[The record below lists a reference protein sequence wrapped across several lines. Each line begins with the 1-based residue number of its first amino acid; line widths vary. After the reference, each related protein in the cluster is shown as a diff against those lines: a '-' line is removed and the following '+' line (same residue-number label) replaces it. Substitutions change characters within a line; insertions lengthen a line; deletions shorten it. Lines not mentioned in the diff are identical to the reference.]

1 MITEIYCRLCGSLAQ
16 FSFQKRILSKH
27 DIKYFHCQSCGAL
40 QTEEP
45 YWLEEAYQ
53 PINEQLDTGQFI
65 RSLHNAAFLDAITSQ
80 LNLSNE
86 PLVDYGCGSGL
97 TARILRDVGINA
109 YGYDTFS
116 TPRLLMGFQ
125 TETIDGASI
134 INLCEVAEHF
144 PHPKSSFEHIFSCN
158 PKIVVVQTGIFDK
171 PNENWDYLAPEHG
184 QHIFFYS
191 EKTVSFLAK
200 AHQMAAFFIHG
211 YIIFIRVE
219 LLESLFIKG
228 TNNLR
233 VDFLSKVNQSIHY
246 LLNKILTN
254 GYKYAIKDN
263 QILTKRIQTQA
274 ISLKIFNTSTIST
287 ISTIVR

>member
-1 MITEIYCRLCGSLAQ
+1 MTTEICCRLCGNIAQ
-16 FSFQKRILSKH
+16 FSFKKRILSKY
-27 DIKYFHCQSCGAL
+27 DVKYFYCQTCAAL

-45 YWLEEAYQ
+45 YWLEEAYL

-65 RSLHNAAFLDAITSQ
+65 RCLHNAAFLDALTSQ

-86 PLVDYGCGSGL
+86 PLIDYGCGSGL
-97 TARILRDVGINA
+97 TARILRDVGLNA
-109 YGYDTFS
+109 YGYDTYS

-125 TETIDGASI
+125 TETIEGAAI

-144 PHPKSSFEHIFSCN
+144 PNPKSSFEHIFSCN
-158 PKIVVVQTGIFDK
+158 PKVVVVQTGIF
-171 PNENWDYLAPEHG
+171 NEPDVDWGYLAPEHG

-200 AHQMAAFFIHG
+200 AHQMAAFFIQG
-211 YIIFIRVE
+211 YIDFIRVE

-228 TNNLR
+228 TNTLR
-233 VDFLSKVNQSIHY
+233 VDFLSKVNQSIHN

-254 GYKYAIKDN
+254 GYKYAVNDN
-263 QILTKRIQTQA
+263 QMLTEFLQA
-274 ISLKIFNTSTIST
+274 PKKASP
-287 ISTIVR
+287 

>member
-1 MITEIYCRLCGSLAQ
+1 MTTEICCRLCGNLAQ
-16 FSFQKRILSKH
+16 FSFQKRILSKY
-27 DIKYFHCQSCGAL
+27 DVKYFHCGTCAAL

-65 RSLHNAAFLDAITSQ
+65 RCLHNAAFLDALISQ

-86 PLVDYGCGSGL
+86 LLIDYGCGSGL

-125 TETIDGASI
+125 TKTIDGTSI

-158 PKIVVVQTGIFDK
+158 PKIVVVQTGIFEK
-171 PNENWDYLAPEHG
+171 PNEHWEYLAPEHG

-200 AHQMAAFFIHG
+200 AHQMAAFFIQG

-219 LLESLFIKG
+219 LLESLFVKG
-228 TNNLR
+228 TNTMR
-233 VDFLSKVNQSIHY
+233 VDFLSKVNQSTQN
-246 LLNKILTN
+246 LLTKILSY
-254 GYKYAIKDN
+254 GYKHAINDN
-263 QILTKRIQTQA
+263 LMLSKSLQT
-274 ISLKIFNTSTIST
+274 LKK
-287 ISTIVR
+287 